1 MIGSCAYWFWRHERQ
16 TKQAMLDTRLFSN
29 QRFSRNLAASFLNYV
44 AAYFFTLLAPIY
56 LQLMLHLPVALSGYL
71 LMLTPLVSF
80 AANPVAG
87 VLSDRFDRQRLMRIG
102 LLMLVLTN
110 VAFALLPHQTTIWPF
125 VIVSV
130 AFAVG
135 TALFT
140 NPNSVVLM
148 QSVDATM
155 RGQVGAATSLA
166 RQLGMSIGSAVAGLV
181 FYQTLGIVSPHTTA
195 VHAAPQAL
203 FVAQGVSFM
212 LAAALFFIAVMLL
225 RKKVEN
231 AKRTG

>member
-1 MIGSCAYWFWRHERQ
+1 
-16 TKQAMLDTRLFSN
+16 
-29 QRFSRNLAASFLNYV
+29 
-44 AAYFFTLLAPIY
+44 
-56 LQLMLHLPVALSGYL
+56 
-71 LMLTPLVSF
+71 MLTPLVSL

-110 VAFALLPHQTTIWPF
+110 VVFALLPHQTTTWPF

-166 RQLGMSIGSAVAGLV
+166 RQLGMSIGSAIAGLV
-181 FYQTLGIVSPHTTA
+181 FYQILGIVSPHTTA

>member
-1 MIGSCAYWFWRHERQ
+1 
-16 TKQAMLDTRLFSN
+16 MLR
-29 QRFSRNLAASFLNYV
+29 
-44 AAYFFTLLAPIY
+44 
-56 LQLMLHLPVALSGYL
+56 LPVALSGYL
-71 LMLTPLVSF
+71 LMLTPLVSL

-110 VAFALLPHQTTIWPF
+110 VAFALLPHQTTTWPF

-130 AFAVG
+130 AFAGWHSAVHES
-135 TALFT
+135 
-140 NPNSVVLM
+140 NSVVLM

-195 VHAAPQAL
+195 VHAVRKL
-203 FVAQGVSFM
+203 YSLRRVSASCSQ
-212 LAAALFFIAVMLL
+212 LLCFFIAVMLL

-231 AKRTG
+231 AKEPDELLSRVNIPARHIQHDLMLR